1 MFFVRLP
8 CIPQKQC
15 VRKVFAIEI
24 LTFAFILSLCPLA
37 FCCMLMQGNLQSW
50 GKPQETLPVK
60 LLTAKA
66 KLQKKEECFNDILL
80 FLDGV
85 KTSAHC
91 RIFEMINIGHCVP
104 L

>member
-8 CIPQKQC
+8 CIPQKKC

-24 LTFAFILSLCPLA
+24 LTFAFILLLCALA

-50 GKPQETLPVK
+50 GKPRETLPVK

-66 KLQKKEECFNDILL
+66 KLQKKKNVTMTFFFFWME
-80 FLDGV
+80 
-85 KTSAHC
+85 
-91 RIFEMINIGHCVP
+91 
-104 L
+104 

>member
-1 MFFVRLP
+1 M
-8 CIPQKQC
+8 
-15 VRKVFAIEI
+15 
-24 LTFAFILSLCPLA
+24 LSLCPLA

-50 GKPQETLPVK
+50 GKPRETLPVK

-66 KLQKKEECFNDILL
+66 KLQKKKNVSMTFFF

>member
-1 MFFVRLP
+1 MHTTK
-8 CIPQKQC
+8 KQC

-24 LTFAFILSLCPLA
+24 LTFAFILLLCPLA

-66 KLQKKEECFNDILL
+66 KLQKKKNVSMTFFFFWME
-80 FLDGV
+80 
-85 KTSAHC
+85 
-91 RIFEMINIGHCVP
+91 
-104 L
+104 

>member
-1 MFFVRLP
+1 M
-8 CIPQKQC
+8 
-15 VRKVFAIEI
+15 
-24 LTFAFILSLCPLA
+24 LSLCPLA

-50 GKPQETLPVK
+50 GKTPRNITRQIVDGKSKIT
-60 LLTAKA
+60 
-66 KLQKKEECFNDILL
+66 KKEECFNDILL